1 LPSNGGAGGQAIRRF
16 DFVNAIRGRGRPSV
30 TGEDGIKS
38 LALALAASKSIAT
51 RTTVRL

>member
-1 LPSNGGAGGQAIRRF
+1 MDARV
-16 DFVNAIRGRGRPSV
+16 DHRPSGL

-38 LALALAASKSIAT
+38 LALALAASKSITT